1 MHAEAIQA
9 RSLRW
14 NIRNAGWV
22 IKQFPIT
29 TKAHWNEWK
38 KKMLYRSQN
47 HKVELLK
54 SSTFKTPFTNW

>member
-47 HKVELLK
+47 H
-54 SSTFKTPFTNW
+54 